1 MKSNFVR
8 SVFCLLAILLVTVA
22 VGCKKSRVYVPVT
35 GTLTLEG
42 KPIAGATVSFLPVAP
57 DGTAAAGRTD
67 ESGTFS
73 LSSGPESGCLVGD
86 YKVSCVKVETKN
98 ISDPRATG
106 LVTTKTVT
114 SKNELPSK
122 YADASV
128 SGLTVT
134 VKKGMEPVK
143 LELTK

>member
-1 MKSNFVR
+1 MKNHFFR
-8 SVFCLLAILLVTVA
+8 TLLCLLTILLVTA
-22 VGCKKSRVYVPVT
+22 AIGCKKARVYVPVT
-35 GTLTLEG
+35 GTLTLDG

-67 ESGTFS
+67 ASGTFS
-73 LSSGPESGCLVGD
+73 LSSGPDAGCVVGD
-86 YKVSCVKVETKN
+86 YQVSCTKVETKN
-98 ISDPRATG
+98 VPDPKAAG
-106 LVTTKTVT
+106 IINMKTVAT
-114 SKNELPSK
+114 KNELPPK